1 MSFSKALFSLG
12 LVGLMLSSVDS
23 SGATVARELEGVRFE
38 PRLTVEGRDLEL
50 RGVGLLRYKVFLKAY
65 VAALYLEPSLV
76 EARET
81 STGRRLELEYFWSIP
96 ADGFAQATRDG
107 IARNVDPEEYV
118 KLSERIER
126 LGELYRDVSPG
137 DRYSLTFLPGQGT
150 ELALNGKSLGTV
162 EGEDF
167 AEAIFAIWLGRE
179 PLDEGLKEDL
189 LGES

>member
-1 MSFSKALFSLG
+1 MRPAKAVLLG
-12 LVGLMLSSVDS
+12 LVGLILYSSDS

-50 RGVGLLRYKVFLKAY
+50 RGIGLLRYKIFLKAY
-65 VAALYLEPSLV
+65 VAALYLEHSLDEV
-76 EARET
+76 RET
-81 STGRRLELEYFWSIP
+81 PTGRRLELEYFWSIP

-150 ELALNGKSLGTV
+150 ELALNGRALGVV

-167 AEAIFAIWLGRE
+167 AEAVFAIWLGRA

-189 LGES
+189 LGKS